1 MSEKE
6 VSTDYDVGSIVRG
19 RFKLEKVLGVG
30 GMGKVYKALD
40 LLKEEAKDRKPY
52 VAIKLLNDNFKD
64 HPQAFISLQRE
75 ASRQQK
81 LSHPNIATVYDFDRV
96 GGPGTAVYITM
107 ELMEGIEIKD
117 FIRKK
122 VKPKN
127 GLPFKQA
134 YAIIKQI
141 GSGLAYAHEHQL
153 VHSDFKPSNAFLC
166 NNGKVKTLDFGI
178 ARACK
183 NPVSGDL
190 TQTLFDPGKLGALTP
205 AYASHEQLEGQE
217 PDIRDDVYALGCVAY
232 ELLTGKHPFNKVPAN
247 KAREKRL
254 VPPYIESLNK
264 IQNTALAG
272 AIAFFRPDRSPSINH
287 FIKELEG
294 IELIPKPKYVSKAKP
309 KTGLYIAITIALVL
323 SIGLAIF
330 FSTKTSN
337 KNEAKSI
344 AEEKI
349 IVITDDAT
357 TVKNEP
363 IKTLQDNLKIGSKG
377 PIMVSIKSVT
387 FAMGITSSVR
397 KDEGPRHTVKIKKF
411 AVSQNEIT
419 LAEYDAFAKAT
430 QKNIPNAKEK
440 DRKKYP
446 VNFVSWKDAN
456 DYAKWLSKQ
465 TGEKYRLLSEA
476 EWEYIASTGKK
487 STFWW
492 GYDEE
497 ANRAHCVTCGTNLD
511 TSKPTKIASFEA
523 NSFGLYDTAGNVSE
537 WVQDC
542 WHDSYKGAP
551 NDGTAW
557 TGDCNSSDFQIA
569 RGGSHASPQQSI
581 RNTKRE
587 KFNKDERLSRIGIR
601 IARELP

>member
-1 MSEKE
+1 MSEE
-6 VSTDYDVGSIVRG
+6 ELATDYDVGSIIRG

-30 GMGKVYKALD
+30 GMGKVFKALD
-40 LLKEEAKDRKPY
+40 LLKQEAKDRKPY
-52 VAIKLLNDNFKD
+52 VAVKLLNDNFRD
-64 HPQAFISLQRE
+64 HPEAFISLQRE

-107 ELMEGIEIKD
+107 ELMEGVEIKD
-117 FIRKK
+117 FIKKK
-122 VKPKN
+122 VKPKK
-127 GLPFKQA
+127 GLSFEKA
-134 YAIIKQI
+134 YSIIKQI
-141 GSGLAYAHEHQL
+141 GAGLTYAHDHQL

-178 ARACK
+178 ARAVE
-183 NPVSGDL
+183 NPITGDL

-205 AYASHEQLEGQE
+205 AYASHEQLDGKE

-232 ELLTGKHPFNKVPAN
+232 ELLTGEHPFRKVPAN
-247 KAREKRL
+247 KARENRL
-254 VPPYIESLNK
+254 TPPYIKSLNK
-264 IQNTALAG
+264 IQNTALRNAV
-272 AIAFFRPDRSPSINH
+272 AFFRPDRSPSIKH

-294 IELIPKPKYVSKAKP
+294 KELLSIPKYIGKKKSKTNIYLA
-309 KTGLYIAITIALVL
+309 LAITVITVV
-323 SIGLAIF
+323 GVAIF
-330 FSTKTSN
+330 LSTSEDN
-337 KNEAKSI
+337 KNKSKSFVK
-344 AEEKI
+344 EEI
-349 IVITDDAT
+349 IVITDEVAK
-357 TVKNEP
+357 VKNEP
-363 IKTLQDNLKIGSKG
+363 IITLQDSLKIGGKG
-377 PIMVSIKSVT
+377 PIMVTINSGT
-387 FAMGITSSVR
+387 FSMGITSSVR
-397 KDEGPRHTVKIKKF
+397 KNEGPRHTVKIKKF

-430 QKNIPNAKEK
+430 QRNVPNTKEK

-446 VNFVSWKDAN
+446 ANFVSWQDAN
-456 DYAKWLSKQ
+456 DYAEWLSKQ

-497 ANRAHCVTCGTNLD
+497 SNRAHCATCGTNFD
-511 TSKPTKIASFEA
+511 TSRPTNIAAFKA

-542 WHDSYKGAP
+542 WHDNYKGAP

-557 TGDCNSSDFQIA
+557 IKDCNYSDFHVA

-581 RNTKRE
+581 RSTKRE
-587 KFNKDERLSRIGIR
+587 KFKKEERLSRIGIR